1 MACCNDPQSCTHHDA
16 KEESPGK
23 KGDLKS
29 VHVEGI
35 PASVP
40 KGIAEICRARLTEAV
55 DELLEL
61 AGSQEVFIT
70 VGNSKPPAPPP
81 QPRATGSAAKR
92 GDEPS
97 LEERAEQYKS
107 IKPFYD
113 FDFLVVPAELRES
126 LLSAMDL
133 ARLETLV
140 FDEWN
145 LRAIEPFPRT
155 ALNFHGLPGTGKTLA
170 AHALASYIGRPI
182 LMANYGQ
189 IESKYVGDGA
199 KNVEAIFF
207 AAERDGSVLFIDEAD
222 SLLSKRLT
230 NVTQGAEQA
239 INSMR
244 SQLLVCLELFKG
256 TVIFSTNLVENYDR
270 AFETR
275 VRNIHFPMPD
285 EDCRR
290 QIWSKH
296 LPKQLPLKAD
306 VSVDELARVPE
317 LCGRD
322 IKSAIIDAALRA
334 ARADAKFISQND
346 LLNAIDRVKSARIQ
360 DAQVRPAEA
369 LPSY

>member
-1 MACCNDPQSCTHHDA
+1 MACCNDSQNCSHHDE
-16 KEESPGK
+16 EESTAK
-23 KGDLKS
+23 KTDLTS
-29 VHVEGI
+29 IRVEGI

-40 KGIAEICRARLTEAV
+40 KGVAEICKARLTEAV

-61 AGSQEVFIT
+61 AGSREVLIT
-70 VGNSKPPAPPP
+70 VGNSAPPSQPP

-113 FDFLVVPAELRES
+113 FEFLVVPHELRES

-275 VRNIHFPMPD
+275 VRNIYFPMPD
-285 EDCRR
+285 EECRR
-290 QIWSKH
+290 RIWSKH

-306 VSVDELARVPE
+306 VSVDDLARIPE

-322 IKSAIIDAALRA
+322 IKSAVIDAALRA
-334 ARADAKFISQND
+334 ARADAKSIGQND
-346 LLNAIDRVKSARIQ
+346 LLNAVERVKSARIQ
-360 DAQVRPAEA
+360 NAQVREPEPA
-369 LPSY
+369 PSF